1 MSKKNKALLIT
12 GAILSFSLLL
22 MSGYFFLKQND
33 KEVVVNK
40 PTIAAGDV
48 STQQDNISDPRNNTE
63 TYEGET
69 TDIVGYGELD
79 ITESSPYVYLQNP
92 ETNTVYM
99 QFEVSY
105 EDETIYISDLIEPG
119 KQERL
124 AVYNQCENGHGVLNY
139 QITTYDVDTRELCM
153 AGISQQQK
161 INVIK

>member
-153 AGISQQQK
+153 ASISQQQK